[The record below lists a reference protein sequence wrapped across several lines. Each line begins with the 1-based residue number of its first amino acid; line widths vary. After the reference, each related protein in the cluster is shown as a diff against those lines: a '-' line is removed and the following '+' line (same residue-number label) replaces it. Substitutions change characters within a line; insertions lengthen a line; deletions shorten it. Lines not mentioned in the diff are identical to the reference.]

1 MNERRIKELKIQAS
15 KWASENAT
23 STEYENMADQK
34 FAELIIQEAIT
45 PNFRSDFSDI
55 KSKFAEFFKKHFGV
69 EE

>member
-1 MNERRIKELKIQAS
+1 MKEKIKEFRKQACE
-15 KWASENAT
+15 WARENAPIDQ
-23 STEYENMADQK
+23 YENASDEK

-45 PNFRSDFSDI
+45 PNFRSDFSDM